1 MGEPRVPPF
10 APSFTPLT
18 PRSAVGY
25 AGMNP
30 AAPSDPLTRPNE
42 RRKA

>member
-1 MGEPRVPPF
+1 MGEPMVPPF

-18 PRSAVGY
+18 PGGSVGY

-30 AAPSDPLTRPNE
+30 AAPSDPLTRPDE